1 MTEDERLINETWP
14 LIRETVSEW
23 RPVLERTGFLRYV
36 QGKTLRDQLDFW
48 LHMSQLEEFKF
59 PEVVEEARKVRR
71 IQE

>member
-23 RPVLERTGFLRYV
+23 KPVLERTGFLRYV
-36 QGKTLRDQLDFW
+36 QVKDLRGQLDFW

-71 IQE
+71 TQK